1 MKSKKNNSNSSIN
14 LSSLKSSKKYSSKKK
29 SRSKRK
35 SSSRRSPMKNNVSL
49 SLVKGSI
56 FSPQSINKTSFEGSG
71 EDILFAFQYLANKYK
86 NFYMPLGEF
95 NDNLVMWNVVTSWK
109 CSFDKKFELHLPMDK
124 NIFISKIQEVFKE
137 NRLEYI
143 LLPIYL
149 GSSNCK
155 VENGHFNVAIIDVK
169 KRTYERFEPYGY
181 TVNLTVHKSF
191 NKKIVGVFKEAKIDL
206 SILEINEYLP
216 KISLQEIEEKE
227 VENSI
232 SSMRNGDPGGFCG
245 VWGTWYIEL
254 VFRNKHLSRKK
265 LVKKAIKYIKGKKHF
280 RNFIRNYSGHLVRM
294 RKELLKEISTDCGM
308 SIGINDYEGC
318 VKKYVLEKLKNKT
331 SLNYM

>member
-1 MKSKKNNSNSSIN
+1 MKSKNSNIN
-14 LSSLKSSKKYSSKKK
+14 LSSLKFSKKNSSKRKYSS
-29 SRSKRK
+29 RK
-35 SSSRRSPMKNNVSL
+35 ISQIKNNSSL

-56 FSPQSINKTSFEGSG
+56 FSHQSINKTSFEGSG

-86 NFYMPLGEF
+86 NFYMPLGNF

-109 CSFDKKFELHLPMDK
+109 CGFDKKFKLHLPMDK
-124 NIFISKIQEVFKE
+124 YDFISKIQEVFQE
-137 NRLEYI
+137 NKLEYI

-149 GSSNCK
+149 ASSDCK
-155 VENGHFNVAIIDVK
+155 VENGHFNVAIIDVGE
-169 KRTYERFEPYGY
+169 RTYERFEPYGY
-181 TVNLTVHKSF
+181 SVNLTIHKPF
-191 NKKIVGVFKEAKIDL
+191 NKKIVGVFKEAGIDL

-216 KISLQEIEEKE
+216 KYSLQEIEEKE

-265 LVKKAIKYIKGKKHF
+265 LVRKALKYIKGKKHF

-294 RKELLKEISTDCGM
+294 RKELLKEISTECGM

-318 VKKYVLEKLKNKT
+318 VKKYVLTKLKNKM
-331 SLNYM
+331 SLNYI